1 MKIGIIG
8 SGKIG
13 GTLGKHWMS
22 VGHSVMF
29 SSRHP
34 EQLQEMAKQ
43 IGAQTGTPAEAA
55 AFGQVILL
63 AIPFGQIP
71 ELTSTLGELEGKIL
85 IDATNPY
92 PKRDGDLAQQV
103 LADEDL
109 SATGYTAG
117 QFPAARVVKAF
128 NSIHYEFLDEA
139 AFQEGDDRIAV
150 QIAGEDAEAKK
161 VVTELISDI
170 GFVAQD
176 LGGLMD
182 SIYFEPGGILFN
194 LNIPLAEAKEVFR
207 ERVV

>member
-1 MKIGIIG
+1 MRIGIIG

-13 GTLGKHWMS
+13 GTLGKHWTS

-34 EQLQEMAKQ
+34 QALEDQALQ
-43 IGAQTGTPAEAA
+43 IGAQAGTPQAAA
-55 AFGQVILL
+55 AFGDIILL
-63 AIPFGQIP
+63 AVPFGEIAAVAHD
-71 ELTSTLGELEGKIL
+71 LGDLSGKIL
-85 IDATNPY
+85 IDATNPF
-92 PKRDGDLAQQV
+92 PERDGEIAQQL
-103 LADEDL
+103 LANKDL
-109 SATGYTAG
+109 TNTGYTAQ
-117 QFPAARVVKAF
+117 QFATARVVKAF
-128 NSIHYEFLDEA
+128 NSIYYQVLDEE
-139 AFQEGDDRIAV
+139 AFREGDNRIAI

-194 LNIPLAEAKEVFR
+194 QNIPLAEAKEVFR